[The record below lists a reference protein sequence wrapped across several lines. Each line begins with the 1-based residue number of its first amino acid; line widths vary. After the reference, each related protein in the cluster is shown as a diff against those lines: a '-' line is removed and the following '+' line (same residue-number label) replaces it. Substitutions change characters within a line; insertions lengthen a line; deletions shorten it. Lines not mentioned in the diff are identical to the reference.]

1 MEGFLQ
7 RPYVLIVKDNV
18 IYNRAEN
25 EVYVK
30 TDGIK
35 TVVICNSEKQMEEV
49 MDRMSNNHIFI
60 EYEEWDEDED
70 KKFIVTFSLEELTEL
85 N

>member
-1 MEGFLQ
+1 M
-7 RPYVLIVKDNV
+7 KDNV

-49 MDRMSNNHIFI
+49 NTRLL
-60 EYEEWDEDED
+60 ED
-70 KKFIVTFSLEELTEL
+70 IEL
-85 N
+85 NLNKFSEKMLPEEITADQILKLTKIIEE